1 MKPAATQENN
11 GKRRTR
17 VHAYGAA
24 GAGAVVAAVIVWAIA
39 GPLLGVDLQVTPGAG
54 EPQRVGPG
62 SVIIASAVAS
72 LAGWGSLA
80 LLERLS
86 PRGRQAWTFVAVI
99 ALVGS
104 LAGPLAG
111 VTTAVTVSLAAMH
124 LAVGAVIISALT
136 KA

>member
-1 MKPAATQENN
+1 MEPTTSQENN

-17 VHAYGAA
+17 VRAYGA
-24 GAGAVVAAVIVWAIA
+24 AGAVVAAVIVWAIA
-39 GPLLGVDLQVTPGAG
+39 GPLLGVELEVTPGAG

-62 SVIIASAVAS
+62 SVIIASAVAA
-72 LAGWGSLA
+72 LVGWGSLA

-111 VTTAVTVSLAAMH
+111 VTTAVTGSLAAMH
-124 LAVGAVIISALT
+124 LAVGAVLIPVLT

>member
-1 MKPAATQENN
+1 MEPTATQENKA
-11 GKRRTR
+11 KRRTR
-17 VHAYGAA
+17 VRAYGA
-24 GAGAVVAAVIVWAIA
+24 AGAVVAAVIVWAIA
-39 GPLLGVDLQVTPGAG
+39 GPLLGVELEVTPGAG

-72 LAGWGSLA
+72 LVGWGSLA

-86 PRGRQAWTFVAVI
+86 PRGRRAWTFVAVI

-124 LAVGAVIISALT
+124 LAVGAVLIPVLT
-136 KA
+136 QA